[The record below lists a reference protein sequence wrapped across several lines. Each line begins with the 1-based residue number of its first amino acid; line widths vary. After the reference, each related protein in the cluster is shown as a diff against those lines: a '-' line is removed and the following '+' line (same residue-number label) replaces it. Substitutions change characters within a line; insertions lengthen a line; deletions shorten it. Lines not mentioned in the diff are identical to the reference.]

1 MTGFLCM
8 SFMDF
13 YLNGFISKEYFL
25 LKIAPK
31 IFENIHQF
39 NYRLLKKILSVRN
52 YRSTCPYKCIEQENS
67 NKENNQFQIN
77 R

>member
-39 NYRLLKKILSVRN
+39 NYCLLKKNTV
-52 YRSTCPYKCIEQENS
+52 NS
-67 NKENNQFQIN
+67 KL
-77 R
+77 